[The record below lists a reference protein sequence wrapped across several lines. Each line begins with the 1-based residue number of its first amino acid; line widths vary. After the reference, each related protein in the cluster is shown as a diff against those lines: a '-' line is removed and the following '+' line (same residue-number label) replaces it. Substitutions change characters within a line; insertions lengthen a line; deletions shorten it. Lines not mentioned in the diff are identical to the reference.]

1 MQFCD
6 QKFRQLITSSRYHG
20 VVFLCF
26 IFSSVVS
33 YSQEKQQKLT
43 IGTVDKQI
51 HSTHQVNPTPSAQ
64 LLSPKEIQQ
73 SIDLINDHLSAIET
87 KRVWINSSE
96 ERIVEA
102 NKNGW
107 FKDMEATEIAL
118 IKRREELIVLL
129 QKQKK

>member
-6 QKFRQLITSSRYHG
+6 QKFRQLIASSRYHG

-64 LLSPKEIQQ
+64 LLSPEEIQQ
-73 SIDLINDHLSAIET
+73 SIDLINDHLSAIEA
-87 KRVWINSSE
+87 KRVWINSAT

-102 NKNGW
+102 NENGW
-107 FKDMEATEIAL
+107 FEQMIATEKEL
-118 IKRREELIVLL
+118 IQRREELNTLL
-129 QKQKK
+129 TKYKK